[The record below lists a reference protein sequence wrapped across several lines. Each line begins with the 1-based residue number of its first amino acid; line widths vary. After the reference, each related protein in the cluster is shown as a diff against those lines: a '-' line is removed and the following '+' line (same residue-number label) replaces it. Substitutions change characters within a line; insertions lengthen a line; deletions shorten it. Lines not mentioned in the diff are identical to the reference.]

1 MTLTWSNQII
11 KTTPTQYKKIEKHIT
26 SKGYVFYTFKYTY
39 KKGPRTHRLKVIGP
53 ELRKVA
59 LNSDK
64 LLIKIGKNPINILK
78 KL

>member
-11 KTTPTQYKKIEKHIT
+11 NTTPTQYKKIEKHIT
-26 SKGYVFYTFKYTY
+26 SKGYVFYAFKDTY
-39 KKGPRTHRLKVIGP
+39 KKGSRVHKLKVTGP
-53 ELRKVA
+53 ELRRVA
-59 LNSDK
+59 LDSDK